1 MVNEKLNKLDGHI
14 QGLLDSFVGLKTK
27 YAYLDP
33 MLFNSGV
40 CKKYG
45 RKNKGNGFETIRNAL
60 FFDCI
65 QDIVKLSFDDD
76 CRTPSLI
83 NFIKNI
89 ENDQT
94 ISLIKEK
101 YTEPRFITGLSKEE
115 LLNYQIKEKQEKDQE
130 FQRDVNLL
138 LNDWKKYKN
147 EEYVS
152 GFNNIRD
159 KIQAHLELKLVDG
172 NYSRIDISKL
182 NLKWDDPKKAIF
194 AMQNMINILNGLIRR
209 AEYAFRILDEQNTYY
224 VNAYWDCD
232 IDL

>member
-89 ENDQT
+89 END
-94 ISLIKEK
+94 
-101 YTEPRFITGLSKEE
+101 PKEE